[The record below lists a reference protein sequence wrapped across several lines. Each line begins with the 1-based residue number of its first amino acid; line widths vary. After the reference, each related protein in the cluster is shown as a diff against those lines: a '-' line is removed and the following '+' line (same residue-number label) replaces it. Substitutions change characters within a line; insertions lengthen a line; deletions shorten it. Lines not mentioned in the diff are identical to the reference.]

1 MKVELKKMRV
11 SSVVFSAYPLA
22 LFAIGV
28 IYAVINAMYE
38 MYATVSA
45 MLTNILLM
53 SVAYMFML
61 VVATLFFVLAY
72 NLLISLGVRGFV
84 FDLADKEDKAE

>member
-1 MKVELKKMRV
+1 MKVQLKRIQV

-38 MYATVSA
+38 IYATVSA

-61 VVATLFFVLAY
+61 VIATLFFVLVY
-72 NLLISLGVRGFV
+72 NLLISLGMKGFV
-84 FDLADKEDKAE
+84 FELEDKTEQ